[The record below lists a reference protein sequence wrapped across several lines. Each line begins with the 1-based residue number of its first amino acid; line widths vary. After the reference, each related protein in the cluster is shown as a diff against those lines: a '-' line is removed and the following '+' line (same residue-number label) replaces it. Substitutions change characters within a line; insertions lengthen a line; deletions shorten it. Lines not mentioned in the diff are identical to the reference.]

1 MATIAISL
9 AAGFAAQTVAS
20 WLQPTQ
26 VIDNGG
32 LSDLS
37 IPKSNYGVTIPQAW
51 GTVMMAGNLI
61 WGTHK
66 EEVVKKKK
74 RGKGGGGRVEKNRTY
89 YGNCAWLFGYTPN
102 SPAIGFKRVWMNGK
116 VVYSTVGDAETI
128 NNGDDFASQYLRF
141 YLGSN
146 TQTPDPLLESLKPS
160 SSYDYGLPH
169 DPDEREA
176 ALIDLGLD
184 PSTIYTPAYRYRSY
198 CVAERLPLNDFG
210 NQLPT
215 LKAEIIFSS
224 PCYLADIIT
233 DICLQAGL
241 TANQIDVTGVAGI
254 GVTGFYLD
262 SVKKAS
268 EALQLLQQC
277 YFFDVVQSQGKLIF
291 ISQSALK
298 PTINLDNS
306 NLATHVYGQ
315 ARPNT
320 YTEEPEYI
328 EALPS
333 EVDVNFIDPDL
344 DYEENTAKARS
355 QVSQSL
361 EKKVYN
367 LPIVLTADNAIAL
380 SEKILHQ
387 HYLTSKKYSFTLPP
401 ALSFLEIGDRLL
413 LNNQTIQVTKIGLGA
428 NLLLNVSAKLFD
440 AGSISTISVTR
451 TVETGGYN
459 LPLADNVITS
469 AGDTT
474 LLILDIPLIGDR
486 DDERGV
492 YLTGGGGSYWNGA
505 DIYVS
510 INGSTY
516 ELVSGLDTYGVYGS
530 ANTVLGADVE
540 VILDKGELA
549 SATTADLD
557 AGYNKALVGDE
568 IIQFETATLIAT
580 NTYTLS
586 GLRRGL
592 RGTEWVT
599 SYSVGE
605 RFVLLTGE
613 NSYIER
619 VTNSAIAP
627 GQTLYFKALSNGQ
640 SLDSVNPVTITYQ
653 GNDLKPYAPTNIAAS
668 KDEAGNITITWDR
681 RDRKAGEAIDL
692 TKIPLSETREEYKLE
707 IQLNTSI
714 IRTVIIENNDYYN
727 YLASEQVSDFGAIQF
742 SITVNLYQVSTVVGD
757 GYAATA
763 TLNPSLVAGTP
774 VISSFSPVQGIEGD
788 VIVLT
793 GSSFTDVAD
802 VAINGV
808 SCIFTIN
815 SDSQI
820 TLTVASGVSSGF
832 IEVVKASGVGVSANP
847 FIVATASSGGHL
859 IQDETNIF
867 TARTNLKFIGRV
879 SVTDDDINDATV
891 VDITEAVAAASGT
904 FGEVSATTASLNQ
917 GDAENINLDLA
928 AISLI
933 REITVT
939 QPSRLRL
946 FGTDSDRTADTA
958 DVNTQLSIDEAIDLE
973 FSSNLTRRFARGV
986 MVNNL
991 DESTANTIYGKLFNN
1006 SGAANS
1012 LDLTIKYYAI
1022 ASIVQSGNIDLT
1034 TGLIAF
1040 YKFANNLSD
1049 SSGNNRDLSILTGTG
1064 VPTYPTGIAGK
1075 GFQGAIASS
1084 SNTVFYTGTSAFT
1097 YSLWVFSPSY
1107 NDDFLL
1113 GLPPTTWGQFAGTLT
1128 LYIHPSNGLR
1138 FVTNALSFFTTIP
1151 NQDNNWHHIV
1161 ATYDGINT
1169 VKIYLNN
1176 SLANTQT
1183 GTLNID
1189 GTQAEPFQIW
1199 HNETSFIP
1207 NNRTANK
1214 IIDAVGIWNRNLS
1227 ESEITQLFNNP
1238 EFI

>member
-1 MATIAISL
+1 MATVAISL

-51 GTVMMAGNLI
+51 GTVMIAGNLI

-89 YGNCAWLFGYTPN
+89 YGNCAWLFGYNPN
-102 SPAIGFKRVWMNGK
+102 SPAIGFKRLWMNGK

-128 NNGDDFASQYLRF
+128 NNGDDFAAQYLRF
-141 YLGSN
+141 YLGTN

-169 DPDEREA
+169 DPDQREA
-176 ALIDLGLD
+176 ALVDLGLD
-184 PSTIYTPAYRYRSY
+184 PNTIYTPAYRYRSY
-198 CVAERLPLNDFG
+198 IVAERLPLNDFG

-215 LKAEIIFSS
+215 VKAEIVFTN
-224 PCYLADIIT
+224 PCYLSDIIT

-277 YFFDVVQSQGKLIF
+277 YFFDIIQSQGKLIF
-291 ISQSALK
+291 TSQSVVR
-298 PTINLDNS
+298 PVINLDTAS
-306 NLATHVYGQ
+306 LATHVYGQ

-328 EALPS
+328 EALPA

-380 SEKILHQ
+380 AEKILHQ

-413 LNNQTIQVTKIGLGA
+413 LNNQTIQITKIGLGA
-428 NLLLNVSAKLFD
+428 NLLLNLSAKLFD

-459 LPLADNVITS
+459 PPLADNVITS

-474 LLILDIPLIGDR
+474 LLVLDIPLIVDT
-486 DDERGV
+486 DSERGV
-492 YLTGGGGSYWNGA
+492 YLTGGGGTYWNGA

-530 ANTVLGADVE
+530 ANTVLDTDVE
-540 VILDKGELA
+540 VVLTNGELA

-557 AGYNKALVGDE
+557 AGYNKALVGNE
-568 IIQFETATLIAT
+568 IIQFETATLTAT

-599 SYSVGE
+599 SHSVGE

-619 VTNSAIAP
+619 VTNSAISFAASQSETAS

-640 SLDSVNPVTITYQ
+640 SLDSVTPVTITYQ
-653 GNDLKPYAPTNIAAS
+653 GNDLKPYAPTNIAAT
-668 KDEAGNITITWDR
+668 KDEAGNIFITWDR
-681 RDRKAGEAIDL
+681 RDRKAGEATDL
-692 TKIPLSETREEYKLE
+692 NKIPLSETREEYKLE
-707 IQLNTSI
+707 IQLNTSP
-714 IRTVIIENNDYYN
+714 IRTTTINNNYYN
-727 YLASEQVSDFGAIQF
+727 YTTSEQVSDFGAIQS
-742 SITVNLYQVSTVVGD
+742 SITVNLYQVSAVVGD
-757 GYAATA
+757 GHRASA
-763 TLNPSLVAGTP
+763 TLAPSLVAGTP

-788 VIVLT
+788 VITLT
-793 GSSFTDVAD
+793 GSGFTDVTD

-808 SCIFTIN
+808 SCIFAID

-820 TLTVASGVSSGF
+820 TLTVASGVTSGF
-832 IEVVKASGVGVSANP
+832 IEVVKASGIGVSANP

-859 IQDETNIF
+859 IQDENNTF
-867 TARTNLKFIGRV
+867 TPRTNLQFIGGV
-879 SVTDDDINDATV
+879 SVTDDDVNDATV
-891 VDITEAVAAASGT
+891 IDITEAVSTASGT
-904 FGEVSATTASLNQ
+904 FGEVTATTASLNQ
-917 GDAENINLDLA
+917 GESENIDLDLA
-928 AISLI
+928 C
-933 REITVT
+933 
-939 QPSRLRL
+939 
-946 FGTDSDRTADTA
+946 
-958 DVNTQLSIDEAIDLE
+958 N
-973 FSSNLTRRFARGV
+973 
-986 MVNNL
+986 
-991 DESTANTIYGKLFNN
+991 
-1006 SGAANS
+1006 
-1012 LDLTIKYYAI
+1012 
-1022 ASIVQSGNIDLT
+1022 
-1034 TGLIAF
+1034 
-1040 YKFANNLSD
+1040 
-1049 SSGNNRDLSILTGTG
+1049 
-1064 VPTYPTGIAGK
+1064 
-1075 GFQGAIASS
+1075 
-1084 SNTVFYTGTSAFT
+1084 
-1097 YSLWVFSPSY
+1097 
-1107 NDDFLL
+1107 
-1113 GLPPTTWGQFAGTLT
+1113 
-1128 LYIHPSNGLR
+1128 
-1138 FVTNALSFFTTIP
+1138 FF
-1151 NQDNNWHHIV
+1151 D
-1161 ATYDGINT
+1161 
-1169 VKIYLNN
+1169 
-1176 SLANTQT
+1176 
-1183 GTLNID
+1183 
-1189 GTQAEPFQIW
+1189 
-1199 HNETSFIP
+1199 
-1207 NNRTANK
+1207 
-1214 IIDAVGIWNRNLS
+1214 
-1227 ESEITQLFNNP
+1227 
-1238 EFI
+1238 